1 MNVTI
6 FDGGAR
12 AAGAAAAATP
22 AASAAAACANA
33 PSSGEVL
40 IVEDTAASLKLL
52 AELLG
57 AAGYTVRQAPDGE
70 LALWSAQS
78 RPPELILLDVRMPGI
93 DGLEVCR
100 RLKQSPTLRD
110 IPVIFLSAQYDT
122 DDKVRGFQ
130 AGAVDFIGK
139 PYQAE
144 EVLARTAVHI
154 KLARTQLALS
164 RANVEL
170 THTLEELRSARAEIA
185 RSERLAALGAM
196 VAGVAHELNT
206 PIGNSVLA
214 ASTLDARARAFAA
227 RAETG
232 LRRSDLN
239 LFISEALQASELL
252 VRNLAKSADL
262 IASFKQVA
270 TGQAGSQRRRFE
282 LARFI
287 GELAAT
293 LAPQF
298 RDGGVSLRVAI
309 GPGIQMDTYP
319 AALAQVISQ
328 LALNA
333 LVHGFAGRADG
344 IITVQAEPDPDDGA
358 LVRVVLA
365 DNGSGIAAVHLDRI
379 FDPFFTTRLGQGS
392 GGLGLHIVHNLVAN
406 VLGGAIAATSEPGQT
421 RFTLRLPRQA
431 PALATVGAS
440 DQ

>member
-1 MNVTI
+1 MN
-6 FDGGAR
+6 A
-12 AAGAAAAATP
+12 
-22 AASAAAACANA
+22 A
-33 PSSGEVL
+33 PSAGEVL
-40 IVEDTAASLKLL
+40 VVEDTVSSLKLL

-57 AAGYTVRQAPDGE
+57 TAGYTVRQAPNGE

-100 RLKQSPTLRD
+100 RLKQSPMLRD

-122 DDKVRGFQ
+122 EDKVRGFQ

-170 THTLEELRSARAEIA
+170 THTLEELRGARAEIA
-185 RSERLAALGAM
+185 RAERLAALGAM

-214 ASTLDARARAFAA
+214 ATTLEQRARAFAA
-227 RAETG
+227 RAATG
-232 LRRSDLN
+232 LRRSELAQFVD
-239 LFISEALQASELL
+239 EALQASALL

-270 TGQAGSQRRRFE
+270 TDQAGSQRRRFE
-282 LARFI
+282 LAHLMAD
-287 GELAAT
+287 LAAT
-293 LAPQF
+293 MAPQF
-298 RDGGVSLRVAI
+298 RDAGIALRVAVA
-309 GPGIQMDTYP
+309 PGILMDTYP
-319 AALAQVISQ
+319 GALCQVVSQ

-333 LVHGFAGRADG
+333 LVHAFAGRADG
-344 IITVQAEPDPDDGA
+344 VITIGAERHAGDPA
-358 LVRVVLA
+358 RVCVLLS
-365 DNGSGIAAVHLDRI
+365 DNGSGIAPLHLDRI
-379 FDPFFTTRLGQGS
+379 FEPFFTTRLGQGS
-392 GGLGLHIVHNLVAN
+392 GGLGLHIVHNLVGN
-406 VLGGAIAATSEPGQT
+406 VLGGAIVATSEPGHT
-421 RFTLRLPRQA
+421 RFAVSLPCIA
-431 PALATVGAS
+431 PAIE
-440 DQ
+440 

>member
-1 MNVTI
+1 MSI
-6 FDGGAR
+6 PAIE
-12 AAGAAAAATP
+12 AAAVP
-22 AASAAAACANA
+22 FASAYANV

-40 IVEDTAASLKLL
+40 VVEDTAASLKLL

-139 PYQAE
+139 PYQSE
-144 EVLARTAVHI
+144 EALARTAVHI

-170 THTLEELRSARAEIA
+170 THTLEELRSARAEIV

-214 ASTLDARARAFAA
+214 ASTLDERARAFAM
-227 RAETG
+227 RAEAG

-239 LFISEALQASELL
+239 LFVAEALQASDLL
-252 VRNLAKSADL
+252 MRNLAKSANL

-270 TGQAGSQRRRFE
+270 TDQAGSQRRRFD
-282 LARFI
+282 LARLV

-298 RDGGVSLRVAI
+298 RDGGVTLRVAI
-309 GPGIQMDTYP
+309 APEIVMDTYP
-319 AALAQVISQ
+319 GALAQVVSQ

-333 LVHGFAGRADG
+333 LVHGFTGRADG
-344 IITVQAEPDPDDGA
+344 TITVQAELEPGDAG

-365 DNGSGIAAVHLDRI
+365 DNGSGIAAAHLDRI

-406 VLGGAIAATSEPGQT
+406 VLGGAIAATSEPGKT
-421 RFTLRLPRQA
+421 RFTLSLPRSA
-431 PALATVGAS
+431 PALATVAAS
-440 DQ
+440 DP